1 MLAIRSTPL
10 FAFGRCRVGAC
21 SKSNLHLE
29 PPHLG
34 LQKGG
39 FPNPSHPAKQI
50 YQKKTTHMV
59 GACLF
64 RRLPLFFSG
73 LGKPKSHTEAH
84 PGRPPRWRP
93 RRGAK
98 LHPTTPTGRV
108 GWSER
113 WMVLM
118 DHLGVAQN
126 SRARVTRVLVSG
138 SIYQGAILIRLLEPL
153 PFGSAA

>member
-1 MLAIRSTPL
+1 MLGGVFFGGYL
-10 FAFGRCRVGAC
+10 F
-21 SKSNLHLE
+21 L
-29 PPHLG
+29 
-34 LQKGG
+34 
-39 FPNPSHPAKQI
+39 
-50 YQKKTTHMV
+50 
-59 GACLF
+59 
-64 RRLPLFFSG
+64 FSG
-73 LGKPKSHTEAH
+73 LGKPKLHTEAH

-108 GWSER
+108 GWGER

-138 SIYQGAILIRLLEPL
+138 SIYQGAILIRLFEPL
-153 PFGSAA
+153 PFGSAV